1 MLVGNISVILRGK
14 NADFRNNTRN
24 KMKIE
29 RKRNLQ
35 RLINSRKNGQIK
47 IITGVR
53 RCGKS
58 YLLGVLYRDYL
69 LQEGVMPEQII
80 TLELDNDINARYR
93 NPLELGSYL
102 RDKVSDTAKDYY
114 ILLDEI
120 QMVESVDNPYLPKN
134 SGSRITFVDV
144 LLGLKSLSNVDVY
157 VTGSNSKM
165 LSSDVATAFRDR
177 GEEIHI
183 TPLTYDEFYA
193 AYPKDKRYAWREFMT
208 YGGMPYVTYK
218 QTHEEKSQYLQDLF
232 RLTYIKDVIE
242 RNRLRANVEVLDE
255 LLNVVA
261 SAVGSL
267 SNPTRLSN
275 TFQSVK
281 GIKIKNETISTYLDC
296 FIDAYILSKSYRYDI
311 KGRSYI
317 DTPLKYYFT
326 DIGLRNARLN
336 FRQQEENHIME
347 NILYNELI
355 ARGLNVDV
363 GVVEYNHTDDNG
375 KKIRTQLEV
384 DFVVNRTD
392 KRYYIQS
399 ALSVADED
407 KRKQEINSLN
417 RIDDSYAKIVIV
429 RDNILPWTDD
439 KGIQYINIED
449 FLLEKINEL

>member
-1 MLVGNISVILRGK
+1 MRIVALITFIMR
-14 NADFRNNTRN
+14 
-24 KMKIE
+24 IE
-29 RKRNLQ
+29 RKRNLKK
-35 RLINSRKNGQIK
+35 LINSRQNGQIK

-69 LQEGVMPEQII
+69 MQEGVLPEQII
-80 TLELDNDINARYR
+80 SIELDNDINIRYR
-93 NPLELGSYL
+93 NPLELGNYL
-102 RDKVSDTAKDYY
+102 RDRVSDKKTDYY

-120 QMVESVDNPYLPKN
+120 QMVESIDNPFLPKG
-134 SGSRITFVDV
+134 SGVKITFVDV
-144 LLGLKSLSNVDVY
+144 LLGLKSLPNVDVY

-177 GEEIHI
+177 GEQIHI
-183 TPLTYDEFYA
+183 TPLTYEEFYA
-193 AYPKDKRYAWREFMT
+193 AYPNDKRYAWREFMT
-208 YGGMPYVTYK
+208 YGGMPFVLHK
-218 QTHEEKSQYLQDLF
+218 NTHEEKFKYLQDLF

-242 RNRLRANVEVLDE
+242 RNRLRANVEVIDE

-261 SAVGSL
+261 SSVGSL
-267 SNPTRLSN
+267 SNPSRLSN

-281 GIKIKNETISTYLDC
+281 GLKIKNETISSYLDC

-326 DIGLRNARLN
+326 DVGLRNARLN

-355 ARGLNVDV
+355 ARDFNIDV
-363 GVVEYNHTDDNG
+363 GVVEYNHVDENG
-375 KKIRTQLEV
+375 KKVRTQLEV
-384 DFVVNRTD
+384 DFVVNKTD

-399 ALSVADED
+399 ALTVANEE
-407 KRKQEINSLN
+407 KRKQETNSLN
-417 RIDDSYAKIVIV
+417 RIDDSYTKIVVV
-429 RDNILPWTDD
+429 RDNILPWIDE
-439 KGIQYINIED
+439 KGVQYINIED
-449 FLLEKINEL
+449 FLLERINLL

>member
-1 MLVGNISVILRGK
+1 MR
-14 NADFRNNTRN
+14 
-24 KMKIE
+24 IE

-35 RLINSRKNGQIK
+35 RLIDSRKNGRIK
-47 IITGVR
+47 IVTGIR

-58 YLLGVLYRDYL
+58 YLLGILYRDYL
-69 LQEGVMPEQII
+69 LQKGIVPEQII
-80 TLELDNDINARYR
+80 MLELDSDINARYR
-93 NPLELGSYL
+93 NPLELGTYL
-102 RDKVSDTAKDYY
+102 RQMVGDTTKDYY

-120 QMVESVDNPYLPKN
+120 QMVEAVNNPFLPQK
-134 SGSRITFVDV
+134 SDSKITFVDV
-144 LLGLKSLSNVDVY
+144 LLGLKNLPNVDIY

-165 LSSDVATAFRDR
+165 LSSDIATAFRDR

-193 AYPKDKRYAWREFMT
+193 AYPKEKRFAWREFVA
-208 YGGMPYVTYK
+208 YGGMPFVMQK
-218 QTHEEKSQYLQDLF
+218 NTHEEKSKYLQDLF

-242 RNRLRANVEVLDE
+242 RNRLRAEAETLDE
-255 LLNVVA
+255 LLNVLA

-267 SNPTRLSN
+267 TNPTRLAN

-281 GIKIKNETISTYLDC
+281 GLKIKNETISTYLDC

-347 NILYNELI
+347 NILYNELT
-355 ARGLNVDV
+355 ARGFNVDV
-363 GVVEYNHTDDNG
+363 GMVEYNHTAGG

-384 DFVVNRTD
+384 DFVVNQTD

-399 ALSVADED
+399 ALTVADEA
-407 KRKQEINSLN
+407 KRQQEVNSLN
-417 RIDDSYAKIVIV
+417 RIDDSYTKIVVV

-439 KGIQYINIED
+439 RGIQYINIED
-449 FLLEKINEL
+449 FLLEKISVL

>member
-1 MLVGNISVILRGK
+1 MR
-14 NADFRNNTRN
+14 
-24 KMKIE
+24 IE
-29 RKRNLQ
+29 RNRYLQ
-35 RLINSRKNGQIK
+35 RLINSRNNGQIK

-58 YLLGVLYRDYL
+58 YLLGVLYREYL
-69 LQEGVMPEQII
+69 LQTGVSPEQII
-80 TLELDNDINARYR
+80 SIELDNDINLRYR
-93 NPLELGSYL
+93 NPLELGTYL
-102 RDKVSDTAKDYY
+102 RSMVSNIGKDYY
-114 ILLDEI
+114 VLLDEI
-120 QMVESVDNPYLPKN
+120 QMVESIDNPYLPKET
-134 SGSRITFVDV
+134 GSRINFVDV
-144 LLGLKSLSNVDVY
+144 LLGLRSLPNVDVY

-193 AYPKDKRYAWREFMT
+193 AYPKDKRYAWREFIT
-208 YGGMPYVTYK
+208 YGGMPYVLYK
-218 QTHEEKSQYLQDLF
+218 ESHEEKSRYLQDLF

-242 RNRLRANVEVLDE
+242 RNRIRANSEVLDE

-281 GIKIKNETISTYLDC
+281 GLKVKNETISAYLDC

-347 NILYNELI
+347 NIIYNELV
-355 ARGLNVDV
+355 ARGFNVDV
-363 GVVEYNHTDDNG
+363 GVVEYNYTDVNG
-375 KKIRTQLEV
+375 KKIRSQLEV
-384 DFVVNRTD
+384 DFVVNKVD

-399 ALSVADED
+399 ALTVADEE
-407 KRKQEINSLN
+407 KRKQEVNSLN
-417 RIDDSYAKIVIV
+417 RIGDSYTKIVV
-429 RDNILPWTDD
+429 VHDNILPSIDD
-439 KGIQYINIED
+439 KGVKYINIED

>member
-1 MLVGNISVILRGK
+1 MR
-14 NADFRNNTRN
+14 
-24 KMKIE
+24 IE
-29 RKRNLQ
+29 RGRNLQ

-47 IITGVR
+47 IITGIR

-58 YLLGVLYRDYL
+58 YLLSVLYRDYL
-69 LQEGVMPEQII
+69 LRDGIAPEQII

-93 NPLELGSYL
+93 NPLELGAYL
-102 RDKVSDTAKDYY
+102 RNMVSDTTKDYY

-120 QMVESVDNPYLPKN
+120 QMVEVVNNPHLPKE
-134 SGSRITFVDV
+134 SDAKITFVDV
-144 LLGLKSLSNVDVY
+144 LLGLKNLPNVDVY

-193 AYPKDKRYAWREFMT
+193 AYPKEKRFAWREFVA
-208 YGGMPYVTYK
+208 YGGMPFVMQK
-218 QTHEEKSQYLQDLF
+218 NTHEEKSKYLQDLF

-242 RNRLRANVEVLDE
+242 RNHLRANTETLDE

-267 SNPTRLSN
+267 TNPTRLAN

-281 GIKIKNETISTYLDC
+281 GLKIKNETISTYLDC
-296 FIDAYILSKSYRYDI
+296 FMDAYILSKSYRYDI

-317 DTPLKYYFT
+317 DTPLKYYFS

-347 NILYNELI
+347 NILYNELT
-355 ARGLNVDV
+355 ARGFNVDI
-363 GVVEYNHTDDNG
+363 GVVEFNHIVAE
-375 KKIRTQLEV
+375 KKTRTQLEI
-384 DFVVNRTD
+384 DFVVNLAD

-399 ALSVADED
+399 ALTVADEE
-407 KRKQEINSLN
+407 KRRQEIHSLN
-417 RIDDSYAKIVIV
+417 RVDDSYTKIVV
-429 RDNILPWTDD
+429 TRDNTLPWTDER
-439 KGIQYINIED
+439 GIHYINIED
-449 FLLEKINEL
+449 FLLGKINEL

>member
-1 MLVGNISVILRGK
+1 MRIIAIITFNMR
-14 NADFRNNTRN
+14 
-24 KMKIE
+24 IE

-35 RLINSRKNGQIK
+35 RLINSRQNGQIK

-69 LQEGVMPEQII
+69 LQDGVLPEQII
-80 TLELDNDINARYR
+80 SIELDNDINIRYR
-93 NPLELGSYL
+93 NPLELGNYI
-102 RDKVSDTAKDYY
+102 RDRVSDKKTDYY

-120 QMVESVDNPYLPKN
+120 QMVESIDNPFLPKG
-134 SGSRITFVDV
+134 SGAKITFVDV
-144 LLGLKSLSNVDVY
+144 LLGLKSLPNVDVY

-177 GEEIHI
+177 GEQIHI
-183 TPLTYDEFYA
+183 TPLTYEEFYA
-193 AYPKDKRYAWREFMT
+193 AYPNDKRYAWREFMT
-208 YGGMPYVTYK
+208 YGGMPFVLHK
-218 QTHEEKSQYLQDLF
+218 NTHEEKSKYLQDLF

-242 RNRLRANVEVLDE
+242 RNRLRANVEVIDE

-261 SAVGSL
+261 SSVGSL
-267 SNPTRLSN
+267 SNPSRLSN

-281 GIKIKNETISTYLDC
+281 GLKIKNETISSYLDC
-296 FIDAYILSKSYRYDI
+296 FIDAYILSKAYRYDI

-355 ARGLNVDV
+355 ARDFNIDV
-363 GVVEYNHTDDNG
+363 GVVEYNHLDENG
-375 KKIRTQLEV
+375 KKVRSQLEV
-384 DFVVNRTD
+384 DFVVNKTD

-399 ALSVADED
+399 ALTVANEE
-407 KRKQEINSLN
+407 KRKQETNSLN
-417 RIDDSYAKIVIV
+417 RIDDSYTKIVIV
-429 RDNILPWTDD
+429 RDNILPWIDD
-439 KGIQYINIED
+439 KGVQYINIED
-449 FLLEKINEL
+449 FLMERINVL

>member
-1 MLVGNISVILRGK
+1 MR
-14 NADFRNNTRN
+14 
-24 KMKIE
+24 IE
-29 RKRNLQ
+29 RKRNLKK
-35 RLINSRKNGQIK
+35 LINSRQNGQIK

-69 LQEGVMPEQII
+69 MQEGVLPEQII
-80 TLELDNDINARYR
+80 SIELDNDINIRYR
-93 NPLELGSYL
+93 NPLELGNYL
-102 RDKVSDTAKDYY
+102 RDRVSDKKTDYY

-120 QMVESVDNPYLPKN
+120 QMVESIDNPFLPKG
-134 SGSRITFVDV
+134 SGVKITFVDV
-144 LLGLKSLSNVDVY
+144 LLGLKSLPNVDVY

-177 GEEIHI
+177 GEQIHI
-183 TPLTYDEFYA
+183 TPLTYEEFYA
-193 AYPKDKRYAWREFMT
+193 AYPNDKRYAWREFMT
-208 YGGMPYVTYK
+208 YGGMPFVLHK
-218 QTHEEKSQYLQDLF
+218 NTHEEKFKYLQDLF

-242 RNRLRANVEVLDE
+242 RNRLRANVEVIDE

-261 SAVGSL
+261 SSVGSL
-267 SNPTRLSN
+267 SNPSRLSN

-281 GIKIKNETISTYLDC
+281 GLKIKNETISSYLDC

-326 DIGLRNARLN
+326 DVGLRNARLN

-355 ARGLNVDV
+355 ARDFNIDV
-363 GVVEYNHTDDNG
+363 GVVEYNHVDENG
-375 KKIRTQLEV
+375 KKVRTQLEV
-384 DFVVNRTD
+384 DFVVNKTD

-399 ALSVADED
+399 ALTVANEE
-407 KRKQEINSLN
+407 KRKQETNSLN
-417 RIDDSYAKIVIV
+417 RIDDSYTKIVVV
-429 RDNILPWTDD
+429 RDNILPWIDE
-439 KGIQYINIED
+439 KGVQYINIED
-449 FLLEKINEL
+449 FLLERINLL

>member
-1 MLVGNISVILRGK
+1 
-14 NADFRNNTRN
+14 
-24 KMKIE
+24 MKIE
-29 RKRNLQ
+29 RKRILQ

-58 YLLGVLYRDYL
+58 YLLGVLYREYL
-69 LQEGVMPEQII
+69 QQEGVQPEQII
-80 TLELDNDINARYR
+80 TLELDNDINIRYR
-93 NPLELGSYL
+93 NPLELGAYL
-102 RDKVSDTAKDYY
+102 RDIVSNTEKEYY

-120 QMVESVDNPYLPKN
+120 QMVEAIENPYLPK
-134 SGSRITFVDV
+134 GTGVKITFVDV
-144 LLGLKSLSNVDVY
+144 LLGLKSLPNVDVY

-208 YGGMPYVTYK
+208 YGGMPYVLYK
-218 QTHEEKSQYLQDLF
+218 NTHEEKSKYLQDLF
-232 RLTYIKDVIE
+232 RMTYIKDVIE
-242 RNRLRANVEVLDE
+242 RNRLRANVEILDE

-267 SNPTRLSN
+267 SNPTRLAN

-281 GIKIKNETISTYLDC
+281 GVKIKNETISSYLDC

-326 DIGLRNARLN
+326 DIGLRNVRLN

-347 NILYNELI
+347 NILYNELV
-355 ARGLNVDV
+355 ARGFNVDV
-363 GVVEYNHTDDNG
+363 GVVEYNRVDDNG

-384 DFVVNRTD
+384 DFVVNQTD

-399 ALSVADED
+399 ALTVADEE
-407 KRKQEINSLN
+407 KRKQETNSLN
-417 RIDDSYAKIVIV
+417 RIDDSYVKIVVV
-429 RDNILPWTDD
+429 RDNVLPWTDD
-439 KGIQYINIED
+439 KGIQYVNIED
-449 FLLEKINEL
+449 FLLEGIDKL

>member
-1 MLVGNISVILRGK
+1 MR
-14 NADFRNNTRN
+14 
-24 KMKIE
+24 IE
-29 RKRNLQ
+29 RNRYLQ
-35 RLINSRKNGQIK
+35 RLINSRNNGQIK

-58 YLLGVLYRDYL
+58 YLLGVLYREYL
-69 LQEGVMPEQII
+69 LQTGVSPEQII
-80 TLELDNDINARYR
+80 SIELDNDINLRYR
-93 NPLELGSYL
+93 NPLELGTYL
-102 RDKVSDTAKDYY
+102 RSMVSNIGKDYY
-114 ILLDEI
+114 VLLDEI
-120 QMVESVDNPYLPKN
+120 QMVESIDNPYLPKET
-134 SGSRITFVDV
+134 GSKINFVDV
-144 LLGLKSLSNVDVY
+144 LLGLRSLPNVDVY

-193 AYPKDKRYAWREFMT
+193 AYPKDKRYAWREFIT
-208 YGGMPYVTYK
+208 YGGMPYVLYK
-218 QTHEEKSQYLQDLF
+218 ESHEEKSRYLQDLF

-242 RNRLRANVEVLDE
+242 RNRIRANSEVLDE

-281 GIKIKNETISTYLDC
+281 GLKVKNETISAYLDC

-347 NILYNELI
+347 NIIYNELV
-355 ARGLNVDV
+355 ARGFNVDV
-363 GVVEYNHTDDNG
+363 GVVEYNYTDVNG
-375 KKIRTQLEV
+375 KKIRSQLEV
-384 DFVVNRTD
+384 DFVVNKVD

-399 ALSVADED
+399 ALTVADEE

-417 RIDDSYAKIVIV
+417 RIGDSYTKIVV
-429 RDNILPWTDD
+429 VHDNILPSIDD
-439 KGIQYINIED
+439 KGVKYINIED

>member
-1 MLVGNISVILRGK
+1 
-14 NADFRNNTRN
+14 
-24 KMKIE
+24 MKIE

-47 IITGVR
+47 IITGIR

-58 YLLGVLYRDYL
+58 YLLNILYRDYL
-69 LQEGVMPEQII
+69 LQEGITPEQII

-93 NPLELGSYL
+93 NPLELGKYL
-102 RDKVSDTAKDYY
+102 RQITNDTTKDYY
-114 ILLDEI
+114 ILLDEV
-120 QMVESVDNPYLPKN
+120 QMVETIDNPFLPKE
-134 SGSRITFVDV
+134 SEARITFVDV
-144 LLGLKSLSNVDVY
+144 LLGLKSLPNVDVY

-193 AYPKDKRYAWREFMT
+193 AYPKEKRFAWREFVT
-208 YGGMPYVTYK
+208 YGGMPLVMQK
-218 QTHEEKSQYLQDLF
+218 NTHEEKSKYLQNLF

-242 RNRLRANVEVLDE
+242 RNCLRANVETLDE

-267 SNPTRLSN
+267 TNPTRLAN

-281 GIKIKNETISTYLDC
+281 GLKIKNNTISTYLDC
-296 FIDAYILSKSYRYDI
+296 FIDAFILSKSYRYDI

-347 NILYNELI
+347 NIIYNELT
-355 ARGLNVDV
+355 ARGFNVDV
-363 GVVEYNHTDDNG
+363 GVVEYNHTVAG
-375 KKIRTQLEV
+375 KKTRTQLEV

-399 ALSVADED
+399 ALTVADEE
-407 KRKQEINSLN
+407 KRLQEIHSLN
-417 RIDDSYAKIVIV
+417 RIDDSYTKIIVV

-439 KGIQYINIED
+439 RGIQYINIED
-449 FLLEKINEL
+449 FLLGKINEL

>member
-1 MLVGNISVILRGK
+1 MRIVALITFIMR
-14 NADFRNNTRN
+14 
-24 KMKIE
+24 IE

-35 RLINSRKNGQIK
+35 KLINSRQNGQIK

-69 LQEGVMPEQII
+69 MQEGVLPEQII
-80 TLELDNDINARYR
+80 SIELDNYMNIRYR
-93 NPLELGSYL
+93 NPLELGNYL
-102 RDKVSDTAKDYY
+102 RDRVSDKKTDYY

-120 QMVESVDNPYLPKN
+120 QMVESIDNPFLPKG
-134 SGSRITFVDV
+134 SGAKITFVDV
-144 LLGLKSLSNVDVY
+144 LLGLKSLPNVDVY

-177 GEEIHI
+177 GEQIHI
-183 TPLTYDEFYA
+183 TPLTYEEFYA
-193 AYPKDKRYAWREFMT
+193 AYPNDKRYAWREFMT
-208 YGGMPYVTYK
+208 YGGMPFVLHK
-218 QTHEEKSQYLQDLF
+218 NTHEEKSKYLQDLF
-232 RLTYIKDVIE
+232 RLTYVKDVIE
-242 RNRLRANVEVLDE
+242 RNRLRANVEVIDE

-261 SAVGSL
+261 SSVGSL
-267 SNPTRLSN
+267 SNPSRLSN

-281 GIKIKNETISTYLDC
+281 GLKIKNETISSYLDC
-296 FIDAYILSKSYRYDI
+296 FIDAYILSKAYRYDI

-355 ARGLNVDV
+355 ARDFNIDV
-363 GVVEYNHTDDNG
+363 GVVEYNHVDENG
-375 KKIRTQLEV
+375 KKVRTQLEV
-384 DFVVNRTD
+384 DFVVNKTD

-399 ALSVADED
+399 ALTVANEE
-407 KRKQEINSLN
+407 KRKQETNSLN
-417 RIDDSYAKIVIV
+417 RIDDSYTKIVVV
-429 RDNILPWTDD
+429 RDNILPWIDE
-439 KGIQYINIED
+439 KGVQYINIED
-449 FLLEKINEL
+449 FLLERINLL

>member
-1 MLVGNISVILRGK
+1 
-14 NADFRNNTRN
+14 
-24 KMKIE
+24 MKIE
-29 RKRNLQ
+29 RKRILQ

-58 YLLGVLYRDYL
+58 YLLGVLYREYL
-69 LQEGVMPEQII
+69 LQEGVQPEQII
-80 TLELDNDINARYR
+80 TLELDNDINIRYR
-93 NPLELGSYL
+93 NPLELGAYL
-102 RDKVSDTAKDYY
+102 RDIVSNTEKEYY

-120 QMVESVDNPYLPKN
+120 QMVEAINNPYLPKDT
-134 SGSRITFVDV
+134 GAKVTFVDV
-144 LLGLKSLSNVDVY
+144 LLGLKSLPNVDVY

-208 YGGMPYVTYK
+208 YGGMPYVLYK
-218 QTHEEKSQYLQDLF
+218 NTHEEKSKYLQDLF

-242 RNRLRANVEVLDE
+242 RNRLRANVEFLDE
-255 LLNVVA
+255 LLNVMA

-281 GIKIKNETISTYLDC
+281 GVKIKNETISSYLDC
-296 FIDAYILSKSYRYDI
+296 FIDAYILSKSYRYEI

-326 DIGLRNARLN
+326 DIGLRNVRLN

-347 NILYNELI
+347 NILYNELV
-355 ARGLNVDV
+355 ARGFNVDV
-363 GVVEYNHTDDNG
+363 GVVEYNQIDDKG

-384 DFVVNRTD
+384 DFVVNQTD

-399 ALSVADED
+399 ALTVADEE

-417 RIDDSYAKIVIV
+417 RIDDSYVKIVVV
-429 RDNILPWTDD
+429 RDNVLPWTDD

-449 FLLEKINEL
+449 FLLEGINKL

>member
-1 MLVGNISVILRGK
+1 MRITAK
-14 NADFRNNTRN
+14 NTLYKHMR
-24 KMKIE
+24 IE

-35 RLINSRKNGQIK
+35 RLIDSRKNGQIK
-47 IITGVR
+47 IITGIR

-69 LQEGVMPEQII
+69 LHEGIDPEQII
-80 TLELDNDINARYR
+80 TLELDNDINVRYR
-93 NPLELGSYL
+93 NPLELGTYI
-102 RDKVSDTAKDYY
+102 RQMVSDTTKDYY
-114 ILLDEI
+114 VLLDEI
-120 QMVESVDNPYLPKN
+120 QMVEAIDNPYLPQK
-134 SGSRITFVDV
+134 SEARITFVDV
-144 LLGLKSLSNVDVY
+144 LLGLKNLPNVDVY

-183 TPLTYDEFYA
+183 TPLTYDEFYM
-193 AYPKDKRYAWREFMT
+193 AYPKEKRFAWREFVA
-208 YGGMPYVTYK
+208 YGGMPLVMQK
-218 QTHEEKSQYLQDLF
+218 NTHEEKSKYLQDLF

-242 RNRLRANVEVLDE
+242 RNSLRADAETLDE

-267 SNPTRLSN
+267 TNPTRLAN

-281 GIKIKNETISTYLDC
+281 GLRIKNETISTYLDC

-347 NILYNELI
+347 NILYNELT
-355 ARGLNVDV
+355 ARGFNVDV
-363 GVVEYNHTDDNG
+363 GVVEYNHNVGG
-375 KKIRTQLEV
+375 KKRRSQLEI
-384 DFVVNRTD
+384 DFVVNLTY

-399 ALSVADED
+399 ALTVADED
-407 KRKQEINSLN
+407 KRLQEVNSLN
-417 RIDDSYAKIVIV
+417 RIDDSYTKIVVV
-429 RDNILPWTDD
+429 RDNILPWTDER
-439 KGIQYINIED
+439 GVQYINIED
-449 FLLEKINEL
+449 FLLQKVNEL